1 VTPRLDSGAR
11 TDLPAQ
17 GTPGPGHGLD
27 SAQSTAVVLG
37 DDARSRRAVAAA
49 IARGRWT
56 VQRPTA
62 DHARAS
68 AAVTVVHTVPPEEA
82 AAIVSSARAMGH
94 LVVVVVGD
102 VTVQGVRALLD
113 AGADAVVPAD
123 RVDTQLEPAMAAVE
137 AGLVVAPRGELWN
150 ANGRPALTA
159 REKQALAMVVM
170 GFSNA
175 EIATK
180 LFVAE
185 STVKSHLSSAFA
197 KLGVRTRNEA
207 TALILDRTKG
217 LGTGILAIVGGE
229 DAGSG

>member
-1 VTPRLDSGAR
+1 
-11 TDLPAQ
+11 
-17 GTPGPGHGLD
+17 
-27 SAQSTAVVLG
+27 
-37 DDARSRRAVAAA
+37 VAAA

-68 AAVTVVHTVPPEEA
+68 AAVTVVDTVPPEEA